1 MPTSKTSANVLI
13 DICNYCFS
21 HYLLKHVLFH
31 VFKMTRK
38 TVYLARIF
46 QAISSNRSNGKIL
59 IDLLEVIAENGGEGG
74 AENSNMIIVR
84 KEREKIKLE
93 MQTTP

>member
-1 MPTSKTSANVLI
+1 MT
-13 DICNYCFS
+13 
-21 HYLLKHVLFH
+21 YLEKATFR
-31 VFKMTRK
+31 KPSRK

-59 IDLLEVIAENGGEGG
+59 IDLLEVIAENRGGGG
-74 AENSNMIIVR
+74 GNSNMIIVR
-84 KEREKIKLE
+84 KEKEKIMLE